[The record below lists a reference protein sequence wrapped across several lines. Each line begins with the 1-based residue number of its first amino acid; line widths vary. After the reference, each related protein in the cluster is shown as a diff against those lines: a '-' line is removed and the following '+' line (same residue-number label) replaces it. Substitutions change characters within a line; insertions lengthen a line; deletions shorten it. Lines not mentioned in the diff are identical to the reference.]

1 MQKNLSKKQII
12 LDLCRDQK
20 LQRARELDMR
30 RIQAGVR
37 QQLPNNGG
45 ASLSYIASV
54 LREAGIPVEYQDRFS
69 DPAMEEPYAS
79 RLKGVLQFG
88 NLASAESSLRSLYEI
103 LREYREASDREGT
116 SLVRATVVRGK
127 ERAASLG
134 RNPRVSREKQQE
146 KQEIAHW
153 FHVWLETTDLFFDW
167 LALRKQSEEFRSRFS
182 TPLERNSAGACGEEQ
197 RDPAPPVHLHSGN
210 SHSTDPQRRIK

>member
-1 MQKNLSKKQII
+1 MKVPKTLSKKQII

-20 LQRARELDMR
+20 LQRAKELDMR
-30 RIQAGVR
+30 RIQTGVR
-37 QQLPNNGG
+37 RQLTHNGG

-54 LREAGIPVEYQDRFS
+54 LREAGISVDYHDRFS

-88 NLASAESSLRSLYEI
+88 NLASAESSLRALYEI

-116 SLVRATVVRGK
+116 SLVRSVVIKGK

-134 RNPRVSREKQQE
+134 RNPRIGPNKRKE

-167 LALRKQSEEFRSRFS
+167 LELRKQSDEFRSRF
-182 TPLERNSAGACGEEQ
+182 PDL
-197 RDPAPPVHLHSGN
+197 
-210 SHSTDPQRRIK
+210 PQRNGAGDHTD

>member
-1 MQKNLSKKQII
+1 VKVPKNLSKKQII

-37 QQLPNNGG
+37 QHIPTNGG

-54 LREAGIPVEYQDRFS
+54 LREAGISVDYHDRFS

-88 NLASAESSLRSLYEI
+88 DFASAERSLRALFDI
-103 LREYREASDREGT
+103 FCEYREASDREGT
-116 SLVRATVVRGK
+116 SLVRAAVVRGK
-127 ERAASLG
+127 ERAASLA
-134 RNPRVSREKQQE
+134 RNPRVSPEKRLE

-167 LALRKQSEEFRSRFS
+167 LELRKESEEFQHRFNH
-182 TPLERNSAGACGEEQ
+182 R
-197 RDPAPPVHLHSGN
+197 H
-210 SHSTDPQRRIK
+210 